1 MDSSYY
7 REFLLSL
14 HELIF
19 RCGRGSSSVLQM
31 AYTDMASS
39 SIKVTGGELSTDRKA
54 KLYPLKFVLDEDLLG
69 AFLSW
74 RVNVT

>member
-19 RCGRGSSSVLQM
+19 RCGRGSSSVLQ
-31 AYTDMASS
+31 MASS